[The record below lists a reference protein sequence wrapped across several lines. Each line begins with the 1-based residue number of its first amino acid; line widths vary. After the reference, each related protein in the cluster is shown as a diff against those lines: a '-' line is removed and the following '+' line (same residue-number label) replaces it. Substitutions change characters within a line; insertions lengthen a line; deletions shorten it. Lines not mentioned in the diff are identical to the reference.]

1 MQGRLFGVGV
11 GPGDPELMSVK
22 AVKLIGSTVDI
33 AYFAARGRP
42 SNARR
47 TAADLLTDDHVEH
60 RIEYPVTVEVPVA
73 DKAYETL
80 LIGCYDEA
88 AGRLEHVLAGGSD
101 VVVLCE
107 GDPFFYGSYM
117 YLHNRLA
124 DRYTATVVPGIP
136 SPAAGSAALGRP
148 LVCGNEVL
156 SVLSGVLSPDELAAA
171 LGQCDA
177 AVIIKLGRNLSK
189 VRAAIAGAG
198 LLERAFYVERATS
211 EAQVC
216 CPLVEA
222 ETDAPYFSMV
232 VVPSATAWRR

>member
-88 AGRLEHVLAGGSD
+88 AGRLEHVLAG
-101 VVVLCE
+101 
-107 GDPFFYGSYM
+107 
-117 YLHNRLA
+117 NR
-124 DRYTATVVPGIP
+124 RCRGRRSTPGRRRGGASRP
-136 SPAAGSAALGRP
+136 GR
-148 LVCGNEVL
+148 
-156 SVLSGVLSPDELAAA
+156 AR
-171 LGQCDA
+171 
-177 AVIIKLGRNLSK
+177 GR
-189 VRAAIAGAG
+189 R
-198 LLERAFYVERATS
+198 
-211 EAQVC
+211 
-216 CPLVEA
+216 P
-222 ETDAPYFSMV
+222 
-232 VVPSATAWRR
+232 